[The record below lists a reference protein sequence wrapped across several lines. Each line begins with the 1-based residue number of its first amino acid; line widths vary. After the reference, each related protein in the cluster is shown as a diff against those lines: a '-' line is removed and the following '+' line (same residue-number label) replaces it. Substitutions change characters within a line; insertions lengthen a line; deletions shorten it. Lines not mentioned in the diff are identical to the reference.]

1 MEFKGDLISN
11 EILRS
16 EYKYVLT
23 GGLSAHFQQIKSLIE
38 SVQKENTEI
47 ITIVGGGIVTSM
59 PEVMYDYLKPDY
71 IVLGEGEVTIVELMD
86 ALFNGKR
93 ECKHVNG
100 IGFRDASGHFVL
112 TSEVSYYGP

>member
-1 MEFKGDLISN
+1 MSIN
-11 EILRS
+11 I
-16 EYKYVLT
+16 LT

-100 IGFRDASGHFVL
+100 IGFRDASGHLFSPPRSPIMDL
-112 TSEVSYYGP
+112 IAFHGRI